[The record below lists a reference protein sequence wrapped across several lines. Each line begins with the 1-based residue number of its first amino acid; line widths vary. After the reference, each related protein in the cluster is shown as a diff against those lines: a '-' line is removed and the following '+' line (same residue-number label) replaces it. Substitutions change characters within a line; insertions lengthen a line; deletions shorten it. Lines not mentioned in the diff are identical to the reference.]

1 MLLPFVEGFGLGG
14 GLIVAIGAQNAF
26 VLTQGVRRN
35 HHVLV
40 ALLCAMSDALLISLG
55 VFGVGTAVA
64 SSPQLAYWM
73 AWGGAAFLLWYGLGS
88 FRSAL
93 RGGHLDTEAG
103 QALPL
108 KAVVLTTLAVT
119 YLNPHAYLDTL
130 VLVGGTSGQFEG
142 TGRYLFGAGAV
153 TASFAWFSTLTLGGR
168 MLEPVF
174 TRPAAWRVLDTVVG
188 CTMWAIAAMLVIR
201 NLG

>member
-1 MLLPFVEGFGLGG
+1 MLLPFIQGFGMGG

-35 HHVLV
+35 YHLHV
-40 ALLCAMSDALLISLG
+40 ALICAFSDALLISLG
-55 VFGVGTAVA
+55 VLGMGTAVA
-64 SSPQLAYWM
+64 SSPELARWM
-73 AWGGAAFLLWYGLGS
+73 GWGGAAFLAWYGFGS
-88 FRSAL
+88 FRSAV
-93 RGGHLDTEAG
+93 RGGHLDTQDG

-108 KAVVLTTLAVT
+108 RAVVLTTLAVT

-142 TGRYLFGAGAV
+142 MGRYLFGAGAV
-153 TASFAWFSTLTLGGR
+153 TASFTWFFTLTLGGR
-168 MLEPVF
+168 LLAPVF
-174 TRPAAWRVLDTVVG
+174 TRPMAWRVLDTLVG
-188 CTMWAIAAMLVIR
+188 LTMWIIAASLLAR